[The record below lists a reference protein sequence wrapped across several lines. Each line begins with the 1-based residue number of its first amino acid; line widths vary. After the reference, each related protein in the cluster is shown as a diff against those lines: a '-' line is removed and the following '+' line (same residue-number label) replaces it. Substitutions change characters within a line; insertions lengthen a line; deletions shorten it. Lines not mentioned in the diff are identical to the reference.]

1 MHRRQ
6 MSLGERRAAE
16 RPSRSARAIYT
27 RDPTHAA
34 TSVFN
39 VATTSPLCSRSVRS
53 AFALSSSISVAIRST
68 SAWAREWQ
76 RERAHV

>member
-1 MHRRQ
+1 MHRRPE
-6 MSLGERRAAE
+6 SPRAAQ
-16 RPSRSARAIYT
+16 PSDHLALHAINT